1 MCYDLPMNRPNVE
14 ALRPKLLERSGRVF
28 GIVGGIPF
36 PARSA
41 DEMGV
46 LNAKVSAGLDRALG
60 RGKAAPTSAGAPIG
74 VSAQAAVSAALGV
87 AASHAAAVASPA
99 APVTAPPKAGTTDEE
114 LLAAAGR
121 RFGLSA
127 AEMRVCRATGKDPE
141 ELARARDDF
150 ATKDSLATSR
160 A

>member
-1 MCYDLPMNRPNVE
+1 MNRPNVE

-99 APVTAPPKAGTTDEE
+99 APVTAPEAGTTDEE
-114 LLAAAGR
+114 VFAAAGK

-127 AEMRVCRATGKDPE
+127 AEMRVCQLMQKDPE
-141 ELARARDDF
+141 QFARARDDF

-160 A
+160 ACR